1 MVRFRVVDECNA
13 AMSNSLGGPC
23 GAIWRTNKGVTAAFD
38 DQIEFNVHELEQI
51 ISKMKEL
58 RERK

>member
-23 GAIWRTNKGVTAAFD
+23 GAIWRTNKGVTAPRLT
-38 DQIEFNVHELEQI
+38 I
-51 ISKMKEL
+51 K
-58 RERK
+58 